1 MLIFSLKKEGYEK
14 IKNGEKTIV
23 YREVKSYWKTRLWH
37 KGCLPGENTPYV
49 YEEIRGLAWP
59 VFCYLQLGYRPE
71 TLLRAFINK
80 VEIVD
85 GKDTN
90 LHIDKAVYAIHL
102 ANVMEIEL

>member
-1 MLIFSLKKEGYEK
+1 MLIFPLK
-14 IKNGEKTIV
+14 
-23 YREVKSYWKTRLWH
+23 
-37 KGCLPGENTPYV
+37 
-49 YEEIRGLAWP
+49 
-59 VFCYLQLGYRPE
+59 LGYRPE